1 MLTKIYKATGYNN
14 IVTNLQFGK
23 MSVRVEFKDG
33 NATSGVPA
41 RLTTSDPFVQ
51 YVVEHDQNYGVLFSL
66 ERAIGCE
73 DPEIEEPEP
82 VVKKKAVKKAGGT
95 SIASVKDLSEAIDWF
110 SERGIDCTSRQDV
123 IDAMKSENVEFP
135 NLKL

>member
-14 IVTNLQFGK
+14 IVTYLQYKK
-23 MSVRVEFKDG
+23 MRVHVEFKDG

-51 YVVEHDQNYGVLFSL
+51 YVVEHDPNYGVLFTL

-73 DPEIEEPEP
+73 DPEIEEPAP
-82 VVKKKAVKKAGGT
+82 AKKKPVKKSGNSVPG
-95 SIASVKDLSEAIDWF
+95 VKDLSEAIDWF
-110 SERGIDCTSRQDV
+110 AENGIECTTKQEV